1 MTMERIIFT
10 EEKNGQNML
19 ETCQNMHKICKK
31 KMANILCTKHAK
43 TMFYYVVYE
52 KSSKYER
59 NMHYM
64 PKMQKH
70 ASHKKPLKIAYAN
83 MQTRKIRSLIIS
95 RTRIYSVLLIFIF
108 SISLTV
114 EPEFEKEKW
123 I

>member
-52 KSSKYER
+52 KSSKYVQK
-59 NMHYM
+59 MHYM
-64 PKMQKH
+64 PKHAKKPRNMRLHIYIMQK
-70 ASHKKPLKIAYAN
+70 YEN
-83 MQTRKIRSLIIS
+83 MKNLLPILITMIHM
-95 RTRIYSVLLIFIF
+95 TYLYVLG
-108 SISLTV
+108 
-114 EPEFEKEKW
+114 
-123 I
+123 